1 MTLESTNAK
10 NSFTGDGVQTVFPFT
25 LKVWETSEVVVLVDN
40 VTQVHE
46 SVVVISINPDKKGG
60 TITFVSAAPA
70 LGAKGL
76 ILRATEQKQESSWPL
91 RGKLDT
97 RELESTLDK
106 IVAMIQDNTRDIEDR
121 TFRWRGDW
129 SSTETYQVG
138 EAVAFNGSTYI
149 SITENLNSEPP
160 SDDWESV
167 AIKGDSGGL
176 TWTGAWSDATSYA
189 AGAGV
194 SHEGSSYIAIFS
206 NTNSEPPSAN
216 WHLLAGKGEDGDL
229 SGPVFSTDGA
239 LVLWNGTGGSSV
251 KDSGIAPAAP
261 NANKL
266 VGFNNDGSAFAV
278 VDPPGGGLAVCSD
291 DVRLTLESGVP
302 VSSTDQT
309 AKSTLY
315 CCAGLVRLW
324 TGTAWQVYERAQ
336 LSKDLSALLANTAYA
351 VYEYLDNGTPTL
363 ELQAWTSETVRATLL
378 TRDATTGIIHKTGDK
393 TRVHRGDILITGTPG
408 KCEDSRKFRGVWNRY
423 NRRPRPIRAVD
434 TTDSWSYTT
443 AAWRAQNG
451 STTLGVGQVKVMSGS
466 ADTYASLNNISA
478 HTTSHVNAGGAVG
491 IGINSSTA
499 NSASTNTRWVG
510 GSTGFGGAPRASYSG
525 YLAER
530 GNSIYPIEYGCA
542 SSSTFYGDNGS
553 IDQSGL
559 TGEVWM

>member
-25 LKVWETSEVVVLVDN
+25 LKVWETSEIVVLVDN

-160 SDDWESV
+160 SDDWEAV

-194 SHEGSSYIAIFS
+194 SHESSSYIAIFS

-216 WHLLAGKGEDGDL
+216 WHLLAERGQDGDV
-229 SGPVFSTDGA
+229 SGPVSSTDKA
-239 LVLWNGTGGSSV
+239 LVLWDGTGGSNV
-251 KDSGIAPAAP
+251 EDSGIAPSVP
-261 NANKL
+261 NATKL
-266 VGFNNDGSAFAV
+266 VGISEDGSSFSLF
-278 VDPPGGGLAVCSD
+278 DQPGGGLPSCSES
-291 DVRLTLESGVP
+291 VRLTLESGVP

-309 AKSTLY
+309 AKSTLF
-315 CCAGLVRLW
+315 CTAGLVKLW
-324 TGTAWQVYERAQ
+324 DGSKWKVYERAQ

-351 VYEYLDNGTPTL
+351 VYEYLDDGTPTL
-363 ELQAWTSETVRATLL
+363 ELQAWASGTARTTLL
-378 TRDATTGIIHKTGDK
+378 TKDATTGIIHKTGDK
-393 TRVHRGDILITGTPG
+393 TRVHRGDILTTGTPG
-408 KCEDSRKFRGVWNRY
+408 ECEDSRKFRGVWNQC
-423 NRRPRPIRAVD
+423 NRRPRPVRAFDD
-434 TTDSWSYTT
+434 TNSWSYLTLD
-443 AAWRAQNG
+443 WRAWNG
-451 STTLGVGQVKVMSGS
+451 GTTLGVGQVKVMSGDPS
-466 ADTYASLNNISA
+466 TFARLRVCGSHA
-478 HTTSHVNAGGAVG
+478 TSHVNEGGKVG
-491 IGINSSTA
+491 IGINSTTATSAQITNAVMGNSTA
-499 NSASTNTRWVG
+499 FGTTPSAEYQ
-510 GSTGFGGAPRASYSG
+510 GSLP
-525 YLAER
+525 EQV
-530 GNSIYPIEYGCA
+530 NSIYPIEFGTS
-542 SSSTFYGDNGS
+542 SSSTFFGDNNS
-553 IDQSGL
+553 IIQNGL
-559 TGEVWM
+559 SGEVWM